1 MKWSNLPVESI
12 KTVEEMGIIL
22 NKKLGML
29 FNKEI
34 TKYNTIYKT
43 NNTSLI
49 TLSGTEQT
57 IAEIEVNNAEAT
69 KDYQL
74 FFTAVIGSSGSTT
87 WHVYVDG
94 VHQKEF
100 TVNADVVSLVTFIT
114 VARGVRTI
122 TIKGEGTGTVAIGS
136 GELGVYL

>member
-12 KTVEEMGIIL
+12 KTVEEMGIML

-34 TKYNTIYKT
+34 TKYNTLYKVS
-43 NNTSLI
+43 NTSLI

-57 IAEIEVNNAEAT
+57 IAEIEVNNAEST

-74 FFTAVIGSSGSTT
+74 FFTAAIGSSGETT

-94 VHQKEF
+94 VQQKEF
-100 TVNADVVSLVTFIT
+100 TVNADVVSFVTFLT

-122 TIKGEGTGTVAIGS
+122 TVKGEGTGTVAIDL